1 MVTFAY
7 ADSIFIN
14 QNRPVDT
21 ETTIQVRSFEIIDH
35 SYTPIPANVTVE
47 VNNQIYSGETNS
59 YGFIAF
65 PIKLTDT
72 IFEDRVYNVTV
83 SINDKTFERVLK
95 VLQY

>member
-1 MVTFAY
+1 MATFAY

-35 SYTPIPANVTVE
+35 AYTPIPANVTVK
-47 VNNQIYSGETNS
+47 VNGQSYSGETNS

-72 IFEDRVYNVTV
+72 VFEDRIYNVTV
-83 SINDKTFERVLK
+83 SINDKMFERVLK